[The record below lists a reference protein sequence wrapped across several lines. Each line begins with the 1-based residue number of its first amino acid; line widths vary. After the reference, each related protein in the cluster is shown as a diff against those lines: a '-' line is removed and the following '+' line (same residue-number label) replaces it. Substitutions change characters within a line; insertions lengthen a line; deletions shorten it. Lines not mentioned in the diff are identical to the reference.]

1 MSLDEF
7 PPAAA
12 GTPRPGF
19 VSAFVP
25 SSSHLPSIE
34 LLLEPGSLDVLSA
47 IELGAVVRIL
57 RLAWHRVPGCCVPA
71 DERSLATVARVT
83 SAEWLGMQ
91 AQLLACMRAVPAG
104 SGLLS
109 CDIARMHY
117 QGLVHAQAAAQEQRR
132 RAGQASAA
140 ARLQRSVTPSPA
152 SRPEAE
158 PTGVQRPF
166 NGRSTAVQRPL
177 EIGSGGAGTRFGGDT
192 ARFVSSALVRS
203 DSNANQERSSAEGSD
218 APGVDGPNGRAGVI
232 AAIHAGIDAT
242 AQARLTEWRRTMSR
256 QLLEQAAKRW
266 AAEGRLGNDAGRG
279 SSIDS
284 GFVIRIAGSPLAL
297 PALVAIAI
305 GRADEAN
312 APSAMGYV
320 ASALGL
326 VRGRGS
332 KIKSNYGKQ
341 LTPYLGDQAVLDH
354 WARLEEAQVGAER
367 AKAAVG
373 NVLARVG
380 PVPVTD
386 VDALRQRVAGQ
397 MDVLRRRSAEQ
408 KGA

>member
-1 MSLDEF
+1 
-7 PPAAA
+7 
-12 GTPRPGF
+12 
-19 VSAFVP
+19 
-25 SSSHLPSIE
+25 
-34 LLLEPGSLDVLSA
+34 
-47 IELGAVVRIL
+47 
-57 RLAWHRVPGCCVPA
+57 
-71 DERSLATVARVT
+71 
-83 SAEWLGMQ
+83 
-91 AQLLACMRAVPAG
+91 
-104 SGLLS
+104 
-109 CDIARMHY
+109 
-117 QGLVHAQAAAQEQRR
+117 
-132 RAGQASAA
+132 
-140 ARLQRSVTPSPA
+140 
-152 SRPEAE
+152 
-158 PTGVQRPF
+158 
-166 NGRSTAVQRPL
+166 
-177 EIGSGGAGTRFGGDT
+177 
-192 ARFVSSALVRS
+192 
-203 DSNANQERSSAEGSD
+203 
-218 APGVDGPNGRAGVI
+218 VI

-266 AAEGRLGNDAGRG
+266 AAQGRLGNDAGRG

-284 GFVIRIAGSPLAL
+284 GFIIRIAGSPLAL

-312 APSAMGYV
+312 APSALGYV

-332 KIKSNYGKQ
+332 KLKSNYGRQ

>member
-1 MSLDEF
+1 VRLDEF
-7 PPAAA
+7 PLAAA
-12 GTPRPGF
+12 GTPRPSF
-19 VSAFVP
+19 VSSLSP
-25 SSSHLPSIE
+25 SSSHLPSLE
-34 LLLEPGSLDVLSA
+34 LLLEPGSLDGLSA

-71 DERSLATVARVT
+71 DERSLAAVARVT

-91 AQLLACMRAVPAG
+91 AQLFACMRAVPAESG
-104 SGLLS
+104 PGLLS
-109 CDIARMHY
+109 CEIARMHY
-117 QGLVHAQAAAQEQRR
+117 HGLVHAQAAAQEQRR

-140 ARLQRSVTPSPA
+140 ARLQRSVTPSPTPAPSPA
-152 SRPEAE
+152 SRPEAD
-158 PTGVQRPF
+158 PTGVQRAF
-166 NGRSTAVQRPL
+166 NGRSTGVQRAL
-177 EIGSGGAGTRFGGDT
+177 EIGPGGAGTRFGGDT
-192 ARFVSSALVRS
+192 AHFVSSALERS
-203 DSNANQERSSAEGSD
+203 DLHVNQERSSAEE
-218 APGVDGPNGRAGVI
+218 PVI

-242 AQARLTEWRRTMSR
+242 AQARLTEWRRAMSR

-266 AAEGRLGNDAGRG
+266 ATEGRLGNHAWRGVDAGF
-279 SSIDS
+279 I
-284 GFVIRIAGSPLAL
+284 VRIAGSPLAL

-312 APSAMGYV
+312 APSSLGYV

-332 KIKSNYGKQ
+332 KLKSNCGKQ

-354 WARLEEAQVGAER
+354 WARLEEAQVR
-367 AKAAVG
+367 AQRVKAAARAAVG